1 MRIFAPAFKTNVSGV
16 IAQLVEQRTE
26 NPCVPGSIPGG
37 TTKEERR
44 ERASLF
50 FCVSLPYIPKCVMR
64 RGLFSVATLL
74 GVLLLTGCLSK
85 TAKVYS
91 PDKKIC
97 VIVDDSA
104 MTVKYNKKTVQT
116 IKIDMNPLTGSSSIV
131 EPVENKYS
139 MVSGKRKE
147 CSNVFRVM
155 SCESDHKFMT
165 IWVAND
171 GVAFRFG
178 DGDERVSYVIPDG
191 TKRWLQRQK
200 TDYEGF
206 YPESTSA
213 VNGKYNY
220 PALVEYGDG
229 LFGLITESGVLH
241 GNSCSYLTCNGQEYT
256 VTYTDTDE
264 GLAHPWRILMLGPLA
279 DIVESTLVTD
289 MADVCRITDTSWIKP
304 GVSSWIYWAYNH
316 SSKDF
321 RKVKE
326 YIDLAHDMGWPYSL
340 IDWEWD
346 EMANGG
352 NIEDALAY
360 ARERGVKINL
370 WYNSGTS
377 WIGPGAPGPQ
387 DRLRTREAREQEMTR
402 LEQMG
407 ATGIKVDFFLPDG
420 QEMVN
425 YYLDILED
433 AAKHHLLVDFHGC
446 TIPRGWSRT
455 WPNLMS
461 MESVYGA
468 EWYNNNRRMTN
479 AAAAHNATLPF
490 TRNVIGPM
498 DYTPCT
504 FTDSQNPHITTDCH
518 ELALPILFESG
529 LQHMA
534 DRPEAYLSLPEPVRN
549 LLSGLP
555 SAWDDTRLLAGY
567 PGESAVIARRS
578 GDTWY
583 IAGINGTESEIT
595 LEPDF
600 SRIGK
605 NVVLSTL
612 ITDNGDKPGMGF
624 NIQNNVKAGKLTLPA
639 RGGFVAI
646 F

>member
-1 MRIFAPAFKTNVSGV
+1 MRVS
-16 IAQLVEQRTE
+16 
-26 NPCVPGSIPGG
+26 
-37 TTKEERR
+37 
-44 ERASLF
+44 
-50 FCVSLPYIPKCVMR
+50 
-64 RGLFSVATLL
+64 
-74 GVLLLTGCLSK
+74 
-85 TAKVYS
+85 
-91 PDKKIC
+91 
-97 VIVDDSA
+97 
-104 MTVKYNKKTVQT
+104 
-116 IKIDMNPLTGSSSIV
+116 
-131 EPVENKYS
+131 
-139 MVSGKRKE
+139 
-147 CSNVFRVM
+147 
-155 SCESDHKFMT
+155 
-165 IWVAND
+165 ND
-171 GVAFRFG
+171 GVAFRFYT
-178 DGDERVSYVIPDG
+178 GDENVSYVIPDG
-191 TKRWLQRQK
+191 TKRWLRRQT

-206 YPESTSA
+206 YQESTSA
-213 VNGKYNY
+213 TRGKYNY
-220 PALVEYGDG
+220 PALIEYDG
-229 LFGLITESGVLH
+229 GVFGLITESGINH
-241 GNSCSYLTCNGQEYT
+241 GNSCSYLTCNGDNYT
-256 VTYTDTDE
+256 VTYTDTDN
-264 GLAHPWRILMLGPLA
+264 GIAHPWRIIIIGNEA

-289 MADVCRITDTSWIKP
+289 VAEGCRIQDTSWIKP

-321 RKVKE
+321 QKVKE
-326 YIDLAHDMGWPYSL
+326 YIDLAHDMGWPYTL

-352 NIEDALAY
+352 NIEDAMAY
-360 ARERGVKINL
+360 AREKGVKVNL

-377 WIGPGAPGPQ
+377 WVGAGAPGPQ
-387 DRLRTREAREQEMTR
+387 DRLRTREAREKEMTR

-420 QEMVN
+420 NEMVD

-433 AAKHHLLVDFHGC
+433 AARHHLLVDFHGC

-479 AAAAHNATLPF
+479 AAAEHNAILPF

-534 DRPEAYLSLPEPVRN
+534 DRPEAYLNLPTEVKS

-567 PGESAVIARRS
+567 PGQSAVIARRC

-583 IAGINGTESEIT
+583 IAGINGTENEIT
-595 LEPDF
+595 VEPDF
-600 SRIGK
+600 SRVGQK
-605 NVVLSTL
+605 VEFSML
-612 ITDNGDKPGMGF
+612 ITDKGDKPGMGF
-624 NIQNNVKAGKLTLPA
+624 NIQNDVTAGSLTLPA

>member
-1 MRIFAPAFKTNVSGV
+1 MKRNLFV
-16 IAQLVEQRTE
+16 
-26 NPCVPGSIPGG
+26 CVVL
-37 TTKEERR
+37 
-44 ERASLF
+44 SLL
-50 FCVSLPYIPKCVMR
+50 SLC
-64 RGLFSVATLL
+64 F
-74 GVLLLTGCLSK
+74 TGCDK
-85 TAKVYS
+85 DIKVYS
-91 PDKKIC
+91 PDRKIC
-97 VIVDDSA
+97 VSVDDST
-104 MTVKYNKKTVQT
+104 MTVKYNKKVVQT
-116 IKIDMNPLTGSSSIV
+116 VRIDMEPLTGSSRIV
-131 EPVENKYS
+131 EAVENKYS

-147 CSNVFRVM
+147 CSNVFKVM
-155 SCESDHKFMT
+155 SCESGQKFMT
-165 IWVAND
+165 VWVAND

-178 DGDERVSYVIPDG
+178 DGQEYVSYVIPDG

-264 GLAHPWRILMLGPLA
+264 GMAHPWRILMLGSLA

-321 RKVKE
+321 EKVKE
-326 YIDLAHDMGWPYSL
+326 YIDLAHDMNWPYSL

-352 NIEDALAY
+352 NIEDAMAY

-387 DRLRTREAREQEMTR
+387 DRLRTKEAREQEMTR

-433 AAKHHLLVDFHGC
+433 AARHHLLVDFHGC

-534 DRPEAYLSLPEPVRN
+534 DRPEAYLSLPEQIRS

-567 PGESAVIARRS
+567 PGQSAVIARRS

-583 IAGINGTESEIT
+583 IAGINGTNEELSI
-595 LEPDF
+595 EPDY
-600 SRIGK
+600 SRISQKGE
-605 NVVLSTL
+605 LSMQ
-612 ITDNGDKPGMGF
+612 ITDKGDKPGMGF
-624 NIQNNVKAGKLTLPA
+624 NIQNNVPAGKLTLPA

-646 F
+646 VRP

>member
-1 MRIFAPAFKTNVSGV
+1 MRI
-16 IAQLVEQRTE
+16 R
-26 NPCVPGSIPGG
+26 
-37 TTKEERR
+37 
-44 ERASLF
+44 
-50 FCVSLPYIPKCVMR
+50 
-64 RGLFSVATLL
+64 LFSFIALL
-74 GVLLLTGCLSK
+74 GALFMESCYTRIADIS
-85 TAKVYS
+85 S
-91 PDKKIC
+91 PDKKIK
-97 VIVDDSA
+97 VSVSDSI
-104 MTVKYNKKTVQT
+104 MTVKYSGKVVQT
-116 IKIDMNPLTGSSSIV
+116 IRIGDNFWTESSRIV
-131 EPVENKYS
+131 ETVEERYT
-139 MVSGKRKE
+139 MLSGKRSE
-147 CSNVFRVM
+147 CTYKYRAM
-155 SCESDHKFMT
+155 SCRDAQGKNLLVRVS
-165 IWVAND
+165 ND
-171 GVAFRFG
+171 GVAFRFNG
-178 DGDERVSYVIPDG
+178 ADEQVSFVIPDG
-191 TKRWLQRQK
+191 TRRWLQRQK

-206 YPESTSA
+206 YPESTQA
-213 VNGKYNY
+213 ADGKYSY
-220 PALVEYGDG
+220 PALVEYADG
-229 LFGLITESGVLH
+229 MFGLITESGINH
-241 GNSCSYLTCNGQEYT
+241 GNSCSYLTCSGDRYI
-256 VTYTDTDE
+256 VTYTDNDETDVH
-264 GLAHPWRILMLGPLA
+264 AWRILMLGSLA

-289 MADVCRITDTSWIKP
+289 VASGETLTDKSWIQP

-321 RKVKE
+321 QKVKE
-326 YIDLAHDMGWPYSL
+326 YIDLAHDMGWPYTL

-352 NIEDALAY
+352 NIKDAMAY
-360 ARERGVKINL
+360 ARERGVKVNL

-387 DRLRTREAREQEMTR
+387 DRLRTREAREKEMTR

-420 QEMVN
+420 HEMVD

-433 AAKHHLLVDFHGC
+433 AARHHLLVDFHGC

-461 MESVYGA
+461 MEAVYGA

-534 DRPEAYLSLPEPVRN
+534 DRPEAYLNLPEPVKE

-567 PGESAVIARRS
+567 PGECAVIARRS

-583 IAGINGTESEIT
+583 IAGINGTNEELTI
-595 LEPDF
+595 EPDY

-605 NVVLSTL
+605 SVVLKTL
-612 ITDNGDKPGMGF
+612 ITDRGSEPGQGF
-624 NIQNNVKAGKLTLPA
+624 NMGQNVQAARMTLPP
-639 RGGFVAI
+639 RGGFVAV

>member
-1 MRIFAPAFKTNVSGV
+1 MRN
-16 IAQLVEQRTE
+16 R
-26 NPCVPGSIPGG
+26 
-37 TTKEERR
+37 
-44 ERASLF
+44 LF
-50 FCVSLPYIPKCVMR
+50 PTL
-64 RGLFSVATLL
+64 TLL
-74 GVLLLTGCLSK
+74 GALLLMGCNLRQI
-85 TAKVYS
+85 KVSS
-91 PDKKIC
+91 PDKNIC
-97 VIVDDSA
+97 VVVGDSTL
-104 MTVKYNKKTVQT
+104 TVKYRNRIVQT
-116 IKIDMNPLTGSSSIV
+116 VRIGMGRCAEFKRSS
-131 EPVENKYS
+131 EPVQEEYT
-139 MVSGKRKE
+139 MISGKRKE
-147 CSNVFRVM
+147 CTYSYRALSCSAPDGKNLIVRV
-155 SCESDHKFMT
+155 S
-165 IWVAND
+165 ND
-171 GVAFRFG
+171 GVAFRFEG
-178 DGDERVSYVIPDG
+178 ADGSISYVIPDG

-206 YPESTSA
+206 YPESSSA
-213 VNGKYNY
+213 VNGKYSY

-229 LFGLITESGVLH
+229 VFGLITESGVNH
-241 GNSCSYLTCNGQEYT
+241 GNSCSFLTCDGENYT
-256 VTYTDTDE
+256 VTYTDSDETDV
-264 GLAHPWRILMLGPLA
+264 HPWRVIIIGDLA

-289 MADVCRITDTSWIKP
+289 VAPECRISDTSWIKP

-321 RKVKE
+321 LKVKE
-326 YIDLAHDMGWPYSL
+326 YVDLAHDMGWPYTL

-360 ARERGVKINL
+360 AREKGVKANL

-387 DRLRTREAREQEMTR
+387 DRLRTREAREAEMTR

-420 QEMVN
+420 HEMVD

-433 AAKHHLLVDFHGC
+433 AARHHLLVDFHGC

-504 FTDSQNPHITTDCH
+504 FTDSQNPHITSDCH

-534 DRPEAYLSLPEPVRN
+534 DRPEAYLNLPEQVRS

-567 PGESAVIARRS
+567 PGQSAVIARRS

-583 IAGINGTESEIT
+583 IAGINGTEQELPVDPIY
-595 LEPDF
+595 
-600 SRIGK
+600 SRIG
-605 NVVLSTL
+605 VSTLETL
-612 ITDNGDKPGMGF
+612 ITDNGSEPGQGF
-624 NIQNNVKAGKLTLPA
+624 NIQVNLPATGLTLPA
-639 RGGFVAI
+639 RGGFVAVAR
-646 F
+646 

>member
-1 MRIFAPAFKTNVSGV
+1 MESCYTRIAHIS
-16 IAQLVEQRTE
+16 
-26 NPCVPGSIPGG
+26 
-37 TTKEERR
+37 
-44 ERASLF
+44 
-50 FCVSLPYIPKCVMR
+50 
-64 RGLFSVATLL
+64 
-74 GVLLLTGCLSK
+74 
-85 TAKVYS
+85 S
-91 PDKKIC
+91 PDKNIR
-97 VIVDDSA
+97 VSVSDSI
-104 MTVKYNKKTVQT
+104 MTVRYSGKVVQT
-116 IKIDMNPLTGSSSIV
+116 IRIGDNFWTESSRIV
-131 EPVENKYS
+131 ETVEERYT
-139 MVSGKRKE
+139 MLSGKRRE
-147 CSNVFRVM
+147 CTYKYRAM
-155 SCESDHKFMT
+155 SCSDANGKNLL
-165 IWVAND
+165 VRVSND
-171 GVAFRFG
+171 GVAFRFNG
-178 DGDERVSYVIPDG
+178 ADEQVSFVIPDG
-191 TKRWLQRQK
+191 TRRWLQRQK

-206 YPESTSA
+206 YPESTQA
-213 VNGKYNY
+213 ADGKYSY
-220 PALVEYGDG
+220 PALVEYADG
-229 LFGLITESGVLH
+229 VFGLITESGINH
-241 GNSCSYLTCNGQEYT
+241 GNSCSYLTCGGDRYT
-256 VTYTDTDE
+256 VTYTDNDETDVH
-264 GLAHPWRILMLGPLA
+264 AWRILMLGSLA

-289 MADVCRITDTSWIKP
+289 VAGGGTVTDKSWIKP

-321 RKVKE
+321 QKVKE
-326 YIDLAHDMGWPYSL
+326 YIDLAHDMGWPYTL

-352 NIEDALAY
+352 AIEDAMAY
-360 ARERGVKINL
+360 ARERGVKVNL

-387 DRLRTREAREQEMTR
+387 DRLRTREAREKEMTR

-420 QEMVN
+420 HEMVD

-433 AAKHHLLVDFHGC
+433 AARHHLLVDFHGC

-461 MESVYGA
+461 MEAVYGA

-534 DRPEAYLSLPEPVRN
+534 DRPEAYLNLPEPVKK

-567 PGESAVIARRS
+567 PGQSAVIARRS

-583 IAGINGTESEIT
+583 IAGINGTNEELTI
-595 LEPDF
+595 EPDY
-600 SRIGK
+600 SRIG
-605 NVVLSTL
+605 NSVVLKTL
-612 ITDNGDKPGMGF
+612 ITDCGSEPSRGF
-624 NIQNNVKAGKLTLPA
+624 NIGQNVKAGKLTLPA

>member
-1 MRIFAPAFKTNVSGV
+1 MRI
-16 IAQLVEQRTE
+16 R
-26 NPCVPGSIPGG
+26 
-37 TTKEERR
+37 
-44 ERASLF
+44 
-50 FCVSLPYIPKCVMR
+50 
-64 RGLFSVATLL
+64 LFSFVALL
-74 GVLLLTGCLSK
+74 GALFLESCYTRIDHIS
-85 TAKVYS
+85 S
-91 PDKKIC
+91 PDKNIR
-97 VIVDDSA
+97 VSVSDSI
-104 MTVKYNKKTVQT
+104 MTVRYSGKVVQT
-116 IKIDMNPLTGSSSIV
+116 IRIGDNFWTESSRIV
-131 EPVENKYS
+131 ETVEERYT
-139 MVSGKRKE
+139 MLSGKHRE
-147 CSNVFRVM
+147 CTYKYRAM
-155 SCESDHKFMT
+155 SCSDANGKNLL
-165 IWVAND
+165 VRVSND
-171 GVAFRFG
+171 GVAFRFNG
-178 DGDERVSYVIPDG
+178 ADEQVSFVIPDG
-191 TKRWLQRQK
+191 TRRWLQRQK

-206 YPESTSA
+206 YPESTQA
-213 VNGKYNY
+213 ADGKYSY
-220 PALVEYGDG
+220 PALVEYADG
-229 LFGLITESGVLH
+229 VFGLITESGINH
-241 GNSCSYLTCNGQEYT
+241 GNSCSYLTCVGDRYT
-256 VTYTDTDE
+256 VTYTDNDETDVH
-264 GLAHPWRILMLGPLA
+264 AWRILMLGSLA

-289 MADVCRITDTSWIKP
+289 VAGGGTVTDKSWIKP

-321 RKVKE
+321 QKVKE
-326 YIDLAHDMGWPYSL
+326 YIDLAHDMGWPYTL

-352 NIEDALAY
+352 NLEDAMAY
-360 ARERGVKINL
+360 AREKGVKVNL

-387 DRLRTREAREQEMTR
+387 DRLRTREAREKEMTR

-420 QEMVN
+420 HEMVD

-433 AAKHHLLVDFHGC
+433 AARHHLLVDFHGC
-446 TIPRGWSRT
+446 TIPRGWNRT

-461 MESVYGA
+461 MEAVYGA

-479 AAAAHNATLPF
+479 AAATHNATLPF

-534 DRPEAYLSLPEPVRN
+534 DRPEAYLNLLEPVKK

-567 PGESAVIARRS
+567 PGQSAVIARRS

-583 IAGINGTESEIT
+583 IAGINGTNEELTI
-595 LEPDF
+595 EPDY
-600 SRIGK
+600 SRIG
-605 NVVLSTL
+605 NSVVLKTL
-612 ITDNGDKPGMGF
+612 ITDCGSEPSRGF
-624 NIQNNVKAGKLTLPA
+624 NIGQNVKAGKLTLPA

>member
-1 MRIFAPAFKTNVSGV
+1 MRI
-16 IAQLVEQRTE
+16 R
-26 NPCVPGSIPGG
+26 
-37 TTKEERR
+37 
-44 ERASLF
+44 
-50 FCVSLPYIPKCVMR
+50 
-64 RGLFSVATLL
+64 LFSFVALMGALFLESCNTRIAD
-74 GVLLLTGCLSK
+74 VS
-85 TAKVYS
+85 S
-91 PDKKIC
+91 PDKKIK
-97 VIVDDSA
+97 VSVSDSI
-104 MTVKYNKKTVQT
+104 MTVRYSGQVVQT
-116 IKIDMNPLTGSSSIV
+116 IRIGSNHWTGSSRIV
-131 EPVENKYS
+131 ETVEERYT
-139 MVSGKRKE
+139 MISGKRRE
-147 CSNVFRVM
+147 CTYKYRAM
-155 SCESDHKFMT
+155 SCSDAQGKNLL
-165 IWVAND
+165 VRVSDD
-171 GVAFRFG
+171 GVAFRFNG
-178 DGDERVSYVIPDG
+178 ADEHVSFVIPDG
-191 TKRWLQRQK
+191 TRRWLQRQK

-206 YPESTSA
+206 YPESTQA
-213 VNGKYNY
+213 ADGKYSY
-220 PALVEYGDG
+220 PALIEYGEG
-229 LFGLITESGVLH
+229 IFGLITESGINH
-241 GNSCSYLTCNGQEYT
+241 GNSCSYLTISGDRYT
-256 VTYTDTDE
+256 VTYTDNDETDVH
-264 GLAHPWRILMLGPLA
+264 AWRILMLGSLA

-289 MADVCRITDTSWIKP
+289 VAGGGTVTDKSWIKP

-321 RKVKE
+321 QKVKE
-326 YIDLAHDMGWPYSL
+326 YIDLAHDMGWPYTL

-352 NIEDALAY
+352 NLEDAMAY
-360 ARERGVKINL
+360 AREKGVKVNL

-387 DRLRTREAREQEMTR
+387 DRLRTKEAREREMTR

-420 QEMVN
+420 HEMVD

-433 AAKHHLLVDFHGC
+433 AARHHLLVDFHGC

-461 MESVYGA
+461 MEAVYGA

-534 DRPEAYLSLPEPVRN
+534 DRPEAYLNLPAPVKE

-567 PGESAVIARRS
+567 PGQSAVIARRS

-583 IAGINGTESEIT
+583 IAGINGTNEEIT
-595 LEPDF
+595 IEPDY
-600 SRIGK
+600 SRIG
-605 NVVLSTL
+605 NSVVLKTL
-612 ITDNGDKPGMGF
+612 ITDRGSEPGKGF
-624 NIQNNVKAGKLTLPA
+624 NIQNNVQAGKIVLPA

-646 F
+646 VLL

>member
-1 MRIFAPAFKTNVSGV
+1 MKTK
-16 IAQLVEQRTE
+16 LL
-26 NPCVPGSIPGG
+26 SI
-37 TTKEERR
+37 
-44 ERASLF
+44 
-50 FCVSLPYIPKCVMR
+50 
-64 RGLFSVATLL
+64 
-74 GVLLLTGCLSK
+74 VLLLSTLFNLSCELK
-85 TAKVYS
+85 VHPVYVYS
-91 PDKKIC
+91 PDMDIC
-97 VIVDDSA
+97 VIVSDS
-104 MTVKYNKKTVQT
+104 TLKVKYKDEIVQQVR
-116 IKIDMNPLTGSSSIV
+116 IDVEGLTDWSVSNLQKDSY
-131 EPVENKYS
+131 N
-139 MVSGKRKE
+139 MLSGKRSE
-147 CSNVFRVM
+147 CTNYYNELVYDGADGKALVVRAY
-155 SCESDHKFMT
+155 H
-165 IWVAND
+165 D
-171 GVAFRFG
+171 GVAFRMV
-178 DGDERVSYVIPDG
+178 DGDEDISYVIPDG
-191 TKRWLQRQK
+191 QKRWLQRLK

-213 VNGKYNY
+213 VNGRYGY
-220 PALVEYGDG
+220 PALVEYADG
-229 LFGLITESGVLH
+229 VFGLITESGIGH
-241 GNSCSYLTCNGQEYT
+241 GNSCSFLTCSGQDYT
-256 VTYTDTDE
+256 VTYTDSIDM
-264 GLAHPWRILMLGPLA
+264 GPHPWRIIMLGSLA

-289 MADVCRITDTSWIKP
+289 LADECKIEDASWIKP

-321 RKVKE
+321 KKVKE
-326 YIDLAHDMGWPYSL
+326 YIDLAHDMHWPYTL

-352 NIEDALAY
+352 KIEDAMAY
-360 ARERGVKINL
+360 ARKKGVKVNL

-377 WIGPGAPGPQ
+377 WVGPGAPGPQ
-387 DRLRTREAREQEMTR
+387 DRLRTKEAREREMAR

-407 ATGIKVDFFLPDG
+407 ATGIKVDFFLPDNR
-420 QEMVN
+420 EMVD

-433 AAKHHLLVDFHGC
+433 AARHHLLVDFHGC

-461 MESVYGA
+461 MEAVYGA

-534 DRPEAYLSLPEPVRN
+534 DRPEAYLKLPEPIRN

-583 IAGINGTESEIT
+583 IAGINGTENEIT
-595 LEPDF
+595 LTPDY
-600 SRIGK
+600 SRIAEGITI
-605 NVVLSTL
+605 VTL
-612 ITDNGDKPGMGF
+612 ITDNGGEPGKGF
-624 NIQNNVKAGKLTLPA
+624 KIESDVTPAPLTLPA
-639 RGGFVAI
+639 RGGFVAVVSNS
-646 F
+646 

>member
-1 MRIFAPAFKTNVSGV
+1 MRI
-16 IAQLVEQRTE
+16 R
-26 NPCVPGSIPGG
+26 
-37 TTKEERR
+37 
-44 ERASLF
+44 
-50 FCVSLPYIPKCVMR
+50 
-64 RGLFSVATLL
+64 LFSFVALL
-74 GVLLLTGCLSK
+74 GALLLESCYTRIAHIS
-85 TAKVYS
+85 S
-91 PDKKIC
+91 PDKNIR
-97 VIVDDSA
+97 VSVSDSI
-104 MTVKYNKKTVQT
+104 MTVRYSGKVVQT
-116 IKIDMNPLTGSSSIV
+116 IRIGDNFWTESSRIV
-131 EPVENKYS
+131 ETVEERYT
-139 MVSGKRKE
+139 MLSGKRRE
-147 CSNVFRVM
+147 CTYKYRAM
-155 SCESDHKFMT
+155 SCSDANGKNLL
-165 IWVAND
+165 VRVSND
-171 GVAFRFG
+171 GVAFRFNG
-178 DGDERVSYVIPDG
+178 ADEQVSFVIPDG
-191 TKRWLQRQK
+191 TRRWLQRQK

-206 YPESTSA
+206 YPESTQA
-213 VNGKYNY
+213 ADGKYSY
-220 PALVEYGDG
+220 PALVEYADG
-229 LFGLITESGVLH
+229 VFGLITESGINH
-241 GNSCSYLTCNGQEYT
+241 GNSCSYLTCVGDRYT
-256 VTYTDTDE
+256 VTYTDNDETDVH
-264 GLAHPWRILMLGPLA
+264 AWRILMLGSLA

-289 MADVCRITDTSWIKP
+289 VAGGGTVTDKSWIKP

-321 RKVKE
+321 QKVKE
-326 YIDLAHDMGWPYSL
+326 YIDLAHDMGWPYTL

-352 NIEDALAY
+352 NLEDAMAY
-360 ARERGVKINL
+360 AREKGVKVNL

-387 DRLRTREAREQEMTR
+387 DRLRTREAREKEMTR

-420 QEMVN
+420 HEMVD

-433 AAKHHLLVDFHGC
+433 AARHHLLVDFHGC
-446 TIPRGWSRT
+446 TIPRGWNRT

-461 MESVYGA
+461 MEAVYGA

-479 AAAAHNATLPF
+479 AAATHNATLPF

-534 DRPEAYLSLPEPVRN
+534 DRPEAYLNLPEPVKK

-567 PGESAVIARRS
+567 PGQSAVIARRS

-583 IAGINGTESEIT
+583 IAGINGTNEELTI
-595 LEPDF
+595 EPDY
-600 SRIGK
+600 SRIG
-605 NVVLSTL
+605 NSVVLKTL
-612 ITDNGDKPGMGF
+612 ITDCGSEPSRGF
-624 NIQNNVKAGKLTLPA
+624 NIGQNVKAGKLTLPA

>member
-1 MRIFAPAFKTNVSGV
+1 MESCYTRIARIS
-16 IAQLVEQRTE
+16 
-26 NPCVPGSIPGG
+26 
-37 TTKEERR
+37 
-44 ERASLF
+44 
-50 FCVSLPYIPKCVMR
+50 
-64 RGLFSVATLL
+64 
-74 GVLLLTGCLSK
+74 
-85 TAKVYS
+85 S
-91 PDKKIC
+91 PDKNIK
-97 VIVDDSA
+97 VYVSDSI
-104 MTVKYNKKTVQT
+104 MTVRYGGRVVQT
-116 IKIDMNPLTGSSSIV
+116 IRIGDNFWTESSRIV
-131 EPVENKYS
+131 ETIEERYT
-139 MVSGKRKE
+139 MLSGKRRE
-147 CSNVFRVM
+147 CTYKYRAM
-155 SCESDHKFMT
+155 SCSDAQGKNLL
-165 IWVAND
+165 VRVSND
-171 GVAFRFG
+171 GVAFRFNG
-178 DGDERVSYVIPDG
+178 ADEHVSFVIPDG
-191 TKRWLQRQK
+191 TRRWLQRQK

-206 YPESTSA
+206 YPESTQA
-213 VNGKYNY
+213 ADGKYSY
-220 PALVEYGDG
+220 PALVEYADG
-229 LFGLITESGVLH
+229 MFGLITESGINH
-241 GNSCSYLTCNGQEYT
+241 GNSCSYLTCSGDGYT
-256 VTYTDTDE
+256 VTYTDNDETDVH
-264 GLAHPWRILMLGPLA
+264 AWRILMLGSLA

-289 MADVCRITDTSWIKP
+289 VASGGTLTDKSWIKP

-326 YIDLAHDMGWPYSL
+326 YIDLAHDMGWPYTL

-352 NIEDALAY
+352 NIEDAMAY
-360 ARERGVKINL
+360 ARERGVKVNL

-377 WIGPGAPGPQ
+377 WVGNGAPGPQ
-387 DRLRTREAREQEMTR
+387 DRLRTKEAREKEMTR

-420 QEMVN
+420 HEMVN

-433 AAKHHLLVDFHGC
+433 AARHHLLVDFHGC

-461 MESVYGA
+461 MEAVYGA

-534 DRPEAYLSLPEPVRN
+534 DRPEAYLNLPEPVKK

-567 PGESAVIARRS
+567 PGQSAVIARRS

-583 IAGINGTESEIT
+583 IAGINGTNEELTI
-595 LEPDF
+595 EPDY
-600 SRIGK
+600 SRIG
-605 NVVLSTL
+605 NSVVLKTL
-612 ITDNGDKPGMGF
+612 ITDRGNEPGKGF
-624 NIQNNVKAGKLTLPA
+624 NIGQNVKADKLVLPA

>member
-1 MRIFAPAFKTNVSGV
+1 MFVMKRNLFVCV
-16 IAQLVEQRTE
+16 IL
-26 NPCVPGSIPGG
+26 
-37 TTKEERR
+37 
-44 ERASLF
+44 SLLIL
-50 FCVSLPYIPKCVMR
+50 CN
-64 RGLFSVATLL
+64 
-74 GVLLLTGCLSK
+74 TGCDK
-85 TAKVYS
+85 RAKVYS
-91 PDKKIC
+91 PDRKIC
-97 VIVDDSA
+97 VIVDDST
-104 MTVKYNKKTVQT
+104 MTVKYNKKVVQT
-116 IKIDMNPLTGSSSIV
+116 IRIDMNPLTGSSRIV
-131 EPVENKYS
+131 EAVDNKYS

-147 CSNVFRVM
+147 CSNIFKVM
-155 SCESDHKFMT
+155 SCESGEKFMT
-165 IWVAND
+165 VWVAND

-178 DGDERVSYVIPDG
+178 NGDEHVSYLIPDG

-206 YPESTSA
+206 YPEGTSA
-213 VNGKYNY
+213 TKGKYNY
-220 PALVEYGDG
+220 PALVEYTDG
-229 LFGLITESGVLH
+229 VFGLITESGVLH
-241 GNSCSYLTCNGQEYT
+241 GNSCSYLTCNGDDYT

-264 GLAHPWRILMLGPLA
+264 TDIHPWRIIIIGNLA

-289 MADVCRITDTSWIKP
+289 MADVCRIMDTSWIKP

-321 RKVKE
+321 QKVKE
-326 YIDLAHDMGWPYSL
+326 YIDLAHDMGWPYTL

-352 NIEDALAY
+352 NLEDAMAY
-360 ARERGVKINL
+360 AREKGVKVNL

-387 DRLRTREAREQEMTR
+387 DRLRTHEAREREMTR

-420 QEMVN
+420 HEMVD

-433 AAKHHLLVDFHGC
+433 AARHHLLVDFHGC

-479 AAAAHNATLPF
+479 AAASHNATLPF

-534 DRPEAYLSLPEPVRN
+534 DRPEAYLGLPDEIRN

-567 PGESAVIARRS
+567 PGQFAVIARRS

-583 IAGINGTESEIT
+583 IAGINGTNEELPVDPIYSRLGNSIV
-595 LEPDF
+595 LEA
-600 SRIGK
+600 
-605 NVVLSTL
+605 L
-612 ITDNGDKPGMGF
+612 ITDKGDEPGKGF
-624 NIQNNVKAGKLTLPA
+624 NIEHNVTAGPVTIPA
-639 RGGFVAI
+639 RGGFVATVTQ
-646 F
+646 

>member
-1 MRIFAPAFKTNVSGV
+1 MRK
-16 IAQLVEQRTE
+16 R
-26 NPCVPGSIPGG
+26 
-37 TTKEERR
+37 
-44 ERASLF
+44 
-50 FCVSLPYIPKCVMR
+50 
-64 RGLFSVATLL
+64 LFSFVALL
-74 GVLLLTGCLSK
+74 SALLLVGCNSR
-85 TAKVYS
+85 TVKVYS

-97 VIVDDSA
+97 VIVDDST
-104 MTVKYNKKTVQT
+104 MTVKYNKKVVQT
-116 IKIDMNPLTGSSSIV
+116 VRIDMGPLTGADRIV

-139 MVSGKRKE
+139 MVSGKRKV
-147 CSNVFRVM
+147 CSNVFKVM
-155 SCESDHKFMT
+155 SCESGQKFMT
-165 IWVAND
+165 VWVAND

-178 DGDERVSYVIPDG
+178 DGQERVSYVIPDG

-206 YPESTSA
+206 YPESTSSA
-213 VNGKYNY
+213 DGKYNY

-241 GNSCSYLTCNGQEYT
+241 GNSCSYLTCSAQEYT
-256 VTYTDTDE
+256 VTYTDTDQ
-264 GLAHPWRILMLGPLA
+264 GLAHPWRIIIIGNLA

-289 MADVCRITDTSWIKP
+289 MAEGCRIMDTSWIRP
-304 GVSSWIYWAYNH
+304 GISSWIYWAYNH

-321 RKVKE
+321 VKVKE
-326 YIDLAHDMGWPYSL
+326 YIDLANDMKWPYTL

-352 NIEDALAY
+352 NIEDAMAY
-360 ARERGVKINL
+360 AREKGVKVNL

-420 QEMVN
+420 REMVD

-433 AAKHHLLVDFHGC
+433 AARHHLLVDFHGC
-446 TIPRGWSRT
+446 TVPRGWSRT

-461 MESVYGA
+461 MEAVYGA

-479 AAAAHNATLPF
+479 AAAAHNTTLPF

-534 DRPEAYLSLPEPVRN
+534 DRPEAYLGLPEQIKD

-583 IAGINGTESEIT
+583 IAGINGTGNEIT

-600 SRIGK
+600 SRIGQ

-624 NIQNNVKAGKLTLPA
+624 NIQNNVQAGKLTLPA
-639 RGGFVAI
+639 CGGFVAT

>member
-1 MRIFAPAFKTNVSGV
+1 MRIKGISFV
-16 IAQLVEQRTE
+16 
-26 NPCVPGSIPGG
+26 
-37 TTKEERR
+37 
-44 ERASLF
+44 
-50 FCVSLPYIPKCVMR
+50 
-64 RGLFSVATLL
+64 TLL
-74 GVLLLTGCLSK
+74 GSLLLAGCFSRS
-85 TAKVYS
+85 VNFYS
-91 PDKKIC
+91 PDKNIC
-97 VIVDDSA
+97 VTVNDST
-104 MTVKYNKKTVQT
+104 MTVKYKKQVVQT
-116 IKIDMNPLTGSSSIV
+116 VRLGDCYWAESSHIR
-131 EPVENKYS
+131 ETITERYT
-139 MVSGKRKE
+139 MLSGKRKK
-147 CSNVFRVM
+147 CSYVYRAM
-155 SCESDHKFMT
+155 SCSESSGRNLL
-165 IWVAND
+165 IRVSND
-171 GVAFRFG
+171 GVAFRFDSG
-178 DGDERVSYVIPDG
+178 EENISFVIPDG

-213 VNGKYNY
+213 TRGKYNY
-220 PALVEYGDG
+220 PALIEYGDAV
-229 LFGLITESGVLH
+229 FGLITESGINH
-241 GNSCSYLTCNGQEYT
+241 GNSCSYLTCDGENYT
-256 VTYTDTDE
+256 VTYTDSDE
-264 GLAHPWRILMLGPLA
+264 NDTHPWRIIILGELA

-289 MADVCRITDTSWIKP
+289 VAPGCRITDTSWIKP

-321 RKVKE
+321 QKVKK
-326 YIDLAHDMGWPYSL
+326 YIDLAQEMGWPYTL

-360 ARERGVKINL
+360 AREKGVKANL

-377 WIGPGAPGPQ
+377 WVGPGAPGPQ
-387 DRLRTREAREQEMTR
+387 DRLRTKEAREREMTR

-420 QEMVN
+420 HEMVY

-433 AAKHHLLVDFHGC
+433 AARHHLLVDFHGC

-479 AAAAHNATLPF
+479 AAAAQNATLPF

-534 DRPEAYLSLPEPVRN
+534 DRPEAYLGLPDAVRE

-578 GDTWY
+578 GDRWY
-583 IAGINGTESEIT
+583 IAGINGTAEELTIA
-595 LEPDF
+595 PDY
-600 SRIGK
+600 SRIGAST
-605 NVVLSTL
+605 VLKTL
-612 ITDNGDKPGMGF
+612 FTDKGSEPGKGF
-624 NIQNNVKAGKLTLPA
+624 NIVHNAPAGQLTLPA

-646 F
+646 VAE

>member
-1 MRIFAPAFKTNVSGV
+1 M
-16 IAQLVEQRTE
+16 
-26 NPCVPGSIPGG
+26 
-37 TTKEERR
+37 
-44 ERASLF
+44 
-50 FCVSLPYIPKCVMR
+50 
-64 RGLFSVATLL
+64 
-74 GVLLLTGCLSK
+74 
-85 TAKVYS
+85 
-91 PDKKIC
+91 
-97 VIVDDSA
+97 
-104 MTVKYNKKTVQT
+104 
-116 IKIDMNPLTGSSSIV
+116 
-131 EPVENKYS
+131 
-139 MVSGKRKE
+139 
-147 CSNVFRVM
+147 
-155 SCESDHKFMT
+155 
-165 IWVAND
+165 
-171 GVAFRFG
+171 
-178 DGDERVSYVIPDG
+178 
-191 TKRWLQRQK
+191 
-200 TDYEGF
+200 
-206 YPESTSA
+206 
-213 VNGKYNY
+213 
-220 PALVEYGDG
+220 EYGDG

-256 VTYTDTDE
+256 VTYTDKDE
-264 GLAHPWRILMLGPLA
+264 GMAHPWRILMLGSLA

-289 MADVCRITDTSWIKP
+289 MADVCRIQDTSWIKP

-321 RKVKE
+321 QKVKE

-433 AAKHHLLVDFHGC
+433 AARHHLLVDFHGC

-549 LLSGLP
+549 LLSDLP

-567 PGESAVIARRS
+567 PGESAVIARRC

-583 IAGINGTESEIT
+583 IAGINGTENEIT
-595 LEPDF
+595 LEPVF
-600 SRIGK
+600 SRIGQDDMI
-605 NVVLSTL
+605 SML
-612 ITDNGDKPGMGF
+612 ITDKGDKPGMGF
-624 NIQNNVKAGKLTLPA
+624 NIQYNVKAGKLTLPA
-639 RGGFVAI
+639 RGGFVAT

>member
-1 MRIFAPAFKTNVSGV
+1 MESCYTR
-16 IAQLVEQRTE
+16 IAQI
-26 NPCVPGSIPGG
+26 S
-37 TTKEERR
+37 
-44 ERASLF
+44 
-50 FCVSLPYIPKCVMR
+50 
-64 RGLFSVATLL
+64 
-74 GVLLLTGCLSK
+74 
-85 TAKVYS
+85 S
-91 PDKKIC
+91 PDKNIR
-97 VIVDDSA
+97 VSVSDSI
-104 MTVKYNKKTVQT
+104 MTVRYGGKVVQT
-116 IKIDMNPLTGSSSIV
+116 IRIGDNFWTESSRIV
-131 EPVENKYS
+131 ETVEERYT
-139 MVSGKRKE
+139 MLSGKRRE
-147 CSNVFRVM
+147 CTYKYRAM
-155 SCESDHKFMT
+155 SCSDAQGKNLL
-165 IWVAND
+165 VRVSND
-171 GVAFRFG
+171 GVAFRFNG
-178 DGDERVSYVIPDG
+178 ADEHVSFVIPDG
-191 TKRWLQRQK
+191 TRRWLQRQK

-206 YPESTSA
+206 YPESSQA
-213 VNGKYNY
+213 ADGKYSY
-220 PALVEYGDG
+220 PALVEYADG
-229 LFGLITESGVLH
+229 MFGLITESGINH
-241 GNSCSYLTCNGQEYT
+241 GNSCSYLTCIGDRYT
-256 VTYTDTDE
+256 VTYTDNDETDVH
-264 GLAHPWRILMLGPLA
+264 AWRILMLGSLT

-289 MADVCRITDTSWIKP
+289 VAGGGTVTDKSWIKP
-304 GVSSWIYWAYNH
+304 GVSSWIYWVYNH

-321 RKVKE
+321 QKVKE
-326 YIDLAHDMGWPYSL
+326 YIDLAHDMGWPYTL

-346 EMANGG
+346 EMAGG
-352 NIEDALAY
+352 GDIEDAMAY
-360 ARERGVKINL
+360 AREKGVKVNL

-387 DRLRTREAREQEMTR
+387 DRLRTREAREREMTR

-420 QEMVN
+420 HEMVD

-433 AAKHHLLVDFHGC
+433 AARHHLLVDFHGC

-461 MESVYGA
+461 MEAVYGA

-534 DRPEAYLSLPEPVRN
+534 DRPEAYLNLPEQVRS

-567 PGESAVIARRS
+567 PGQSAVIARRS

-583 IAGINGTESEIT
+583 IAGINGTNEELTI
-595 LEPDF
+595 EPDY

-605 NVVLSTL
+605 SVVLKTL
-612 ITDNGDKPGMGF
+612 ITDRGSEPGQGF
-624 NIQNNVKAGKLTLPA
+624 DIGQNVKADKLVLPA

>member
-1 MRIFAPAFKTNVSGV
+1 M
-16 IAQLVEQRTE
+16 
-26 NPCVPGSIPGG
+26 
-37 TTKEERR
+37 
-44 ERASLF
+44 
-50 FCVSLPYIPKCVMR
+50 
-64 RGLFSVATLL
+64 
-74 GVLLLTGCLSK
+74 
-85 TAKVYS
+85 
-91 PDKKIC
+91 
-97 VIVDDSA
+97 IVDDSTI
-104 MTVKYNKKTVQT
+104 TVKYNKKVVQT
-116 IKIDMNPLTGSSSIV
+116 VRIDMNPLTGASRIV
-131 EPVENKYS
+131 EPVENRYL
-139 MVSGKRKE
+139 MQSGKRKE
-147 CSNVFRVM
+147 CSNVFKVL
-155 SCESDHKFMT
+155 SCNSGDKFMT
-165 IWVAND
+165 LWVAND

-178 DGDERVSYVIPDG
+178 GGDERVSYVIPDG

-206 YPESTSA
+206 YPESASA
-213 VNGKYNY
+213 ANGKYNY

-229 LFGLITESGVLH
+229 LFGLITESGINH
-241 GNSCSYLTCNGQEYT
+241 GNSCSYLTCNGDNYT

-264 GLAHPWRILMLGPLA
+264 ADVHPWRLIIIGNLA

-289 MADVCRITDTSWIKP
+289 MAEPCRITDTSWIKP

-321 RKVKE
+321 QKVKE
-326 YIDLAHDMGWPYSL
+326 YIDLAHDMGWPYTL

-352 NIEDALAY
+352 NIEDAMAY
-360 ARERGVKINL
+360 AREKGVKVNL

-387 DRLRTREAREQEMTR
+387 DRLRTHEAREREMTR

-420 QEMVN
+420 HEMVD

-433 AAKHHLLVDFHGC
+433 AARHHLLVDFHGC

-479 AAAAHNATLPF
+479 AAASHNATLPF

-534 DRPEAYLSLPEPVRN
+534 DRPEAYLGLADEIRN

-567 PGESAVIARRS
+567 PGQFAVIARRS

-583 IAGINGTESEIT
+583 IAGINGTNEELTVDPIYSRLGNSIV
-595 LEPDF
+595 LEAH
-600 SRIGK
+600 
-605 NVVLSTL
+605 
-612 ITDNGDKPGMGF
+612 ITDKGDEPGKGF
-624 NIQNNVKAGKLTLPA
+624 NIEHNVTAGPVTIPA
-639 RGGFVAI
+639 RGGFVATVTQ
-646 F
+646 

>member
-1 MRIFAPAFKTNVSGV
+1 MRNRLLSF
-16 IAQLVEQRTE
+16 L
-26 NPCVPGSIPGG
+26 
-37 TTKEERR
+37 
-44 ERASLF
+44 
-50 FCVSLPYIPKCVMR
+50 
-64 RGLFSVATLL
+64 TLL
-74 GVLLLTGCLSK
+74 GVLLLTGCNSRSIK
-85 TAKVYS
+85 QYS
-91 PDKKIC
+91 PDKNIC
-97 VIVDDSA
+97 VIVKDST
-104 MTVKYNKKTVQT
+104 MTVKYKNRTIQTVKLDLGPRSGWERGRESVQGNYKM
-116 IKIDMNPLTGSSSIV
+116 I
-131 EPVENKYS
+131 
-139 MVSGKRKE
+139 SGKRSTCIYKYRDLLYGGIDKR
-147 CSNVFRVM
+147 NLLVRVF
-155 SCESDHKFMT
+155 
-165 IWVAND
+165 ND
-171 GVAFRFG
+171 GVAFQVHG
-178 DGDERVSYVIPDG
+178 GDESVSYVIPDG

-206 YPESTSA
+206 YQESTSA
-213 VNGKYNY
+213 TGGKYNY
-220 PALVEYGDG
+220 PALIEYGDG
-229 LFGLITESGVLH
+229 LFGLITESGINH
-241 GNSCSYLTCNGQEYT
+241 GNSCSYLTCDGDEYT
-256 VTYTDTDE
+256 VTYTDADSNYF
-264 GLAHPWRILMLGPLA
+264 HPWRLIIIGGLA

-289 MADVCRITDTSWIKP
+289 VAEPCRIGDTSWIKP

-321 RKVKE
+321 QKVKE
-326 YIDLAHDMGWPYSL
+326 YIDLAHDMGWPYTL

-352 NIEDALAY
+352 NLEDAMAY
-360 ARERGVKINL
+360 AREKGVKVNL

-387 DRLRTREAREQEMTR
+387 DRLRTKEAREQEMTR

-420 QEMVN
+420 QEMVD

-433 AAKHHLLVDFHGC
+433 AARHHLLVDFHGC

-455 WPNLMS
+455 WSNLMS

-479 AAAAHNATLPF
+479 AAPAHNATLPF

-534 DRPEAYLSLPEPVRN
+534 DRPEAYLGLPQEVMD

-567 PGESAVIARRS
+567 PGRFAVIARRS

-583 IAGINGTESEIT
+583 IAGINGTDEQ
-595 LEPDF
+595 LPVDPDF
-600 SRIGK
+600 SRIGAST
-605 NVVLSTL
+605 LETL
-612 ITDNGDKPGMGF
+612 ITDNGSEPGKGF
-624 NIQNNVKAGKLTLPA
+624 NITHKAPAGPLILPA
-639 RGGFVAI
+639 RGGFVAVSPSNS
-646 F
+646 

>member
-1 MRIFAPAFKTNVSGV
+1 
-16 IAQLVEQRTE
+16 
-26 NPCVPGSIPGG
+26 
-37 TTKEERR
+37 
-44 ERASLF
+44 
-50 FCVSLPYIPKCVMR
+50 MR
-64 RGLFSVATLL
+64 RILFSLATLL
-74 GVLLLTGCLSK
+74 VVLLFTGCDEGI
-85 TAKVYS
+85 KVYS
-91 PDKKIC
+91 PDRKIC
-97 VIVDDSA
+97 VGVDDST
-104 MTVKYNKKTVQT
+104 MTVKYNKKVIQTVR
-116 IKIDMNPLTGSSSIV
+116 IDMAPLTGSNRIV
-131 EPVENKYS
+131 EAVENRYS

-147 CSNVFRVM
+147 CSNVFKVM
-155 SCESDHKFMT
+155 SCESGQKFMT

-178 DGDERVSYVIPDG
+178 DGQEHVSYVIPDG

-206 YPESTSA
+206 YPESISA
-213 VNGKYNY
+213 VNGKYSY

-264 GLAHPWRILMLGPLA
+264 GMAHPWRIIMIGNLA

-316 SSKDF
+316 SSKDYE
-321 RKVKE
+321 KVKE
-326 YIDLAHDMGWPYSL
+326 YIDLAHDMNWPYSL

-352 NIEDALAY
+352 NIEDAMAY
-360 ARERGVKINL
+360 AREKGVKVNL

-387 DRLRTREAREQEMTR
+387 DRLRTAEAREQEMTR

-433 AAKHHLLVDFHGC
+433 AARHHLLVDFHGC

-518 ELALPILFESG
+518 ELALPVLFESG

-534 DRPEAYLSLPEPVRN
+534 DRPEAYLGLPEQIKT

-583 IAGINGTESEIT
+583 IAGINGTENEIT

-600 SRIGK
+600 SRLGQK
-605 NVVLSTL
+605 VEFSML
-612 ITDNGDKPGMGF
+612 ITDKGNKPGMGF
-624 NIQNNVKAGKLTLPA
+624 NIQNNVQAGKLTIPA
-639 RGGFVAI
+639 RGGFVA
-646 F
+646 FVTK

>member
-1 MRIFAPAFKTNVSGV
+1 MKRFFFLFVSALLFAGVSVNCAESGFHEICSPNGKITVKVTDGYFVVLYDNMEVQTVKIGNGTFKD
-16 IAQLVEQRTE
+16 
-26 NPCVPGSIPGG
+26 CYF
-37 TTKEERR
+37 TKEPIE
-44 ERASLF
+44 
-50 FCVSLPYIPKCVMR
+50 
-64 RGLFSVATLL
+64 GT
-74 GVLLLTGCLSK
+74 
-85 TAKVYS
+85 
-91 PDKKIC
+91 
-97 VIVDDSA
+97 
-104 MTVKYNKKTVQT
+104 
-116 IKIDMNPLTGSSSIV
+116 
-131 EPVENKYS
+131 YS
-139 MVSGKRKE
+139 MLSGKRSE
-147 CSNVFRVM
+147 CSYRYHDMVYVGENG
-155 SCESDHKFMT
+155 T
-165 IWVAND
+165 IKPIGITFSVTDD
-171 GVAFRFG
+171 GVAFKFNES
-178 DGDERVSYVIPDG
+178 DESISYVIPEG
-191 TKRWLQRQK
+191 TKRWMQSLK

-206 YPESTSA
+206 YPMSTSA
-213 VNGKYNY
+213 KNGKYGY
-220 PALVEYGDG
+220 PALIEYGNG
-229 LFGLITESGVLH
+229 VFGLITETGIKH
-241 GNSCSYLTCNGQEYT
+241 GNSCSYLVCDGDEYK
-256 VTYTDTDE
+256 VTYTDEDT
-264 GLAHPWRILMLGPLA
+264 GNFHPWRIIMVGSLA
-279 DIVESTLVTD
+279 DIVESTMVTD
-289 MADVCRITDTSWIKP
+289 YAENCKMEDTSWIKP

-321 RKVKE
+321 KKVKE
-326 YIDLAHDMGWPYSL
+326 YIDLAHDMGWPYTL

-346 EMANGG
+346 EMSNGG
-352 NIEDALAY
+352 KIEDALAY
-360 ARERGVKINL
+360 ARKRGVKVNL

-377 WIGPGAPGPQ
+377 WIGQGAPGPQ
-387 DRLRTREAREQEMTR
+387 DRLRTKEAREKEMTR

-420 QEMVN
+420 HEMVD

-433 AAKHHLLVDFHGC
+433 AARHHLLVDFHGC

-461 MESVYGA
+461 MEAVYGA
-468 EWYNNNRRMTN
+468 EWYNNNGRMTN

-534 DRPEAYLSLPEPVRN
+534 DRPEAYLNLPEQVRS

-583 IAGINGTESEIT
+583 IAGINGTEGEIT

-600 SRIGK
+600 SKIGK
-605 NVVLSTL
+605 IVVMSTL

-639 RGGFVAI
+639 RGGFTAI
-646 F
+646 VTK

>member
-1 MRIFAPAFKTNVSGV
+1 MKRFFFLFVSALMFAGVSVNCAESGFHEICSPNGKITVKVTDGYFVVLYDNMEVQTVKIGNGTFKD
-16 IAQLVEQRTE
+16 
-26 NPCVPGSIPGG
+26 CYF
-37 TTKEERR
+37 TKEPIE
-44 ERASLF
+44 
-50 FCVSLPYIPKCVMR
+50 
-64 RGLFSVATLL
+64 GT
-74 GVLLLTGCLSK
+74 
-85 TAKVYS
+85 
-91 PDKKIC
+91 
-97 VIVDDSA
+97 
-104 MTVKYNKKTVQT
+104 
-116 IKIDMNPLTGSSSIV
+116 
-131 EPVENKYS
+131 YS
-139 MVSGKRKE
+139 MLSGKRSE
-147 CSNVFRVM
+147 CSYRYHDMVYVGENG
-155 SCESDHKFMT
+155 T
-165 IWVAND
+165 IKTIGITFSVTDD
-171 GVAFRFG
+171 GVAFKFNES
-178 DGDERVSYVIPDG
+178 DESISYVIPEG
-191 TKRWLQRQK
+191 TKRWMQSLK

-206 YPESTSA
+206 YPMSTSA
-213 VNGKYNY
+213 KNGKYGY
-220 PALVEYGDG
+220 PALIEYGNG
-229 LFGLITESGVLH
+229 VFGLITETGIKH
-241 GNSCSYLTCNGQEYT
+241 GNSCSYLVCDGDEYK
-256 VTYTDTDE
+256 VTYTDEDT
-264 GLAHPWRILMLGPLA
+264 GNFHPWRIIMVGSLA
-279 DIVESTLVTD
+279 DIVESTMVTD
-289 MADVCRITDTSWIKP
+289 YAENCKIEDTSWIKP

-321 RKVKE
+321 QKVKE
-326 YIDLAHDMGWPYSL
+326 YIDLAHDMGWPYTL

-352 NIEDALAY
+352 AIEDAMAY
-360 ARERGVKINL
+360 ARERGVKVNL

-377 WIGPGAPGPQ
+377 WIGNGAPGPQ
-387 DRLRTREAREQEMTR
+387 DRLRTREAREKEMTR

-420 QEMVN
+420 HEMVD

-433 AAKHHLLVDFHGC
+433 AARHHLLVDFHGC

-461 MESVYGA
+461 MEAVYGA

-534 DRPEAYLSLPEPVRN
+534 DRPEAYLGLPEPVRN

-583 IAGINGTESEIT
+583 IAGINGTEGEII

-600 SRIGK
+600 SRIGQD
-605 NVVLSTL
+605 VTLSML
-612 ITDNGDKPGMGF
+612 ITDKGDKPGMGF
-624 NIQNNVKAGKLTLPA
+624 DIRKNERAGKLTLPA

-646 F
+646 VTK

>member
-1 MRIFAPAFKTNVSGV
+1 MRK
-16 IAQLVEQRTE
+16 R
-26 NPCVPGSIPGG
+26 
-37 TTKEERR
+37 
-44 ERASLF
+44 
-50 FCVSLPYIPKCVMR
+50 
-64 RGLFSVATLL
+64 LFSFVALL
-74 GVLLLTGCLSK
+74 SALLLVGCNSR
-85 TAKVYS
+85 TVKVYS

-97 VIVDDSA
+97 VIVDDST
-104 MTVKYNKKTVQT
+104 MTVKYNKKVVQT
-116 IKIDMNPLTGSSSIV
+116 VRIDMGPLTGADRIV

-139 MVSGKRKE
+139 MVSGKRKV
-147 CSNVFRVM
+147 CSNVFKVM
-155 SCESDHKFMT
+155 SCESGQKFMT
-165 IWVAND
+165 VWVAND

-178 DGDERVSYVIPDG
+178 DGQERVSYVIPDG

-200 TDYEGF
+200 TDFEGL
-206 YPESTSA
+206 YPESTSSA
-213 VNGKYNY
+213 DGKYNY

-241 GNSCSYLTCNGQEYT
+241 GNSCSYLTCSAQEYT
-256 VTYTDTDE
+256 VTYTDTDQ
-264 GLAHPWRILMLGPLA
+264 GLAHPWRIIIIGNLA

-289 MADVCRITDTSWIKP
+289 MAEGCRIMDTSWIRP
-304 GVSSWIYWAYNH
+304 GISSWIYWAYNH

-321 RKVKE
+321 KKVKE
-326 YIDLAHDMGWPYSL
+326 YIDLAHDMKWPYTL

-352 NIEDALAY
+352 NIEDAMAY
-360 ARERGVKINL
+360 AREKGVKVNL

-420 QEMVN
+420 REMVD

-433 AAKHHLLVDFHGC
+433 AARHHLLVDFHGC

-461 MESVYGA
+461 MEAVYGA

-534 DRPEAYLSLPEPVRN
+534 DRPEAYLGLPEQIKD

-555 SAWDDTRLLAGY
+555 SAWDDTRLLVGY

-583 IAGINGTESEIT
+583 IAGINGTGNEIT

-600 SRIGK
+600 SRIGQ

-624 NIQNNVKAGKLTLPA
+624 NIQNNVQAGKLTLPA
-639 RGGFVAI
+639 CGGFVAT

>member
-1 MRIFAPAFKTNVSGV
+1 MKRFFFLFVSAFLFAGVSVNCAESGFHEICSPNGKITVKVTDGYFVVLYDNMEVQTVKIGNGTFKD
-16 IAQLVEQRTE
+16 
-26 NPCVPGSIPGG
+26 CYF
-37 TTKEERR
+37 TKEPIE
-44 ERASLF
+44 
-50 FCVSLPYIPKCVMR
+50 
-64 RGLFSVATLL
+64 GT
-74 GVLLLTGCLSK
+74 
-85 TAKVYS
+85 
-91 PDKKIC
+91 
-97 VIVDDSA
+97 
-104 MTVKYNKKTVQT
+104 
-116 IKIDMNPLTGSSSIV
+116 
-131 EPVENKYS
+131 YS
-139 MVSGKRKE
+139 MLSGKRSE
-147 CSNVFRVM
+147 CSYRYHDMVYVGENG
-155 SCESDHKFMT
+155 T
-165 IWVAND
+165 IKPIGITFSVTDD
-171 GVAFRFG
+171 GVAFKFNES
-178 DGDERVSYVIPDG
+178 DESISYVIPEG
-191 TKRWLQRQK
+191 TKRWMQSLK

-206 YPESTSA
+206 YPMSTSA
-213 VNGKYNY
+213 KNGKYGY
-220 PALVEYGDG
+220 PALIEYGNG
-229 LFGLITESGVLH
+229 VFGLITETGIKH
-241 GNSCSYLTCNGQEYT
+241 GNSCSYLVCDGDEYK
-256 VTYTDTDE
+256 VTYTDEDT
-264 GLAHPWRILMLGPLA
+264 GNFHPWRIIMVGSLA
-279 DIVESTLVTD
+279 DIVESTMVTD
-289 MADVCRITDTSWIKP
+289 YAENCKIEDTSWIKP

-321 RKVKE
+321 KKVKE
-326 YIDLAHDMGWPYSL
+326 YIDLAHDMGWPYTL

-346 EMANGG
+346 EMSNGG
-352 NIEDALAY
+352 KIEDALAY
-360 ARERGVKINL
+360 ARKRGVKVNL

-377 WIGPGAPGPQ
+377 WIGQGAPGPQ
-387 DRLRTREAREQEMTR
+387 DRLRTKEAREKEMTR

-407 ATGIKVDFFLPDG
+407 VTGIKVDFFLPDG
-420 QEMVN
+420 HEMVD

-433 AAKHHLLVDFHGC
+433 AARHHLLVDFHGC

-461 MESVYGA
+461 MEAVYGA
-468 EWYNNNRRMTN
+468 EWYNNNGRMTN

-534 DRPEAYLSLPEPVRN
+534 DRPEAYLGLPEPVRN

-583 IAGINGTESEIT
+583 IAGINGTEGEIT

-600 SRIGK
+600 SKIGK
-605 NVVLSTL
+605 NVVMSTL

-639 RGGFVAI
+639 RGGFTAI
-646 F
+646 VTK

>member
-1 MRIFAPAFKTNVSGV
+1 MA
-16 IAQLVEQRTE
+16 
-26 NPCVPGSIPGG
+26 
-37 TTKEERR
+37 
-44 ERASLF
+44 
-50 FCVSLPYIPKCVMR
+50 
-64 RGLFSVATLL
+64 
-74 GVLLLTGCLSK
+74 
-85 TAKVYS
+85 
-91 PDKKIC
+91 
-97 VIVDDSA
+97 
-104 MTVKYNKKTVQT
+104 
-116 IKIDMNPLTGSSSIV
+116 PLTGSNRIV
-131 EPVENKYS
+131 EAVENRYS

-147 CSNVFRVM
+147 CSNVFKVM
-155 SCESDHKFMT
+155 SCESGQKFMT

-178 DGDERVSYVIPDG
+178 DGQEHVSYVIPDG

-264 GLAHPWRILMLGPLA
+264 GMAHPWRILMLGSLA

-304 GVSSWIYWAYNH
+304 GVSSWIYWTYNH
-316 SSKDF
+316 SSKDYE
-321 RKVKE
+321 KVKE
-326 YIDLAHDMGWPYSL
+326 YIDLAHDMNWPYSL

-352 NIEDALAY
+352 TIEDAMAY
-360 ARERGVKINL
+360 AREKGVKVNL

-387 DRLRTREAREQEMTR
+387 DRLRTAEAREQEMTR

-433 AAKHHLLVDFHGC
+433 AARHHLLVDFHGC

-534 DRPEAYLSLPEPVRN
+534 DRPEAYLGLPEQVKT

-583 IAGINGTESEIT
+583 IAGINGTENEIT

-646 F
+646 VTK

>member
-1 MRIFAPAFKTNVSGV
+1 MR
-16 IAQLVEQRTE
+16 R
-26 NPCVPGSIPGG
+26 
-37 TTKEERR
+37 
-44 ERASLF
+44 SLF
-50 FCVSLPYIPKCVMR
+50 PL
-64 RGLFSVATLL
+64 ATLL
-74 GVLLLTGCLSK
+74 GVLFFTGCFSK

-91 PDKKIC
+91 PDKRIC
-97 VIVDDSA
+97 VIVDDST
-104 MTVKYNKKTVQT
+104 MTVRYNKKVVQT
-116 IKIDMNPLTGSSSIV
+116 VRIDMAPMTGSSRIV
-131 EPVENKYS
+131 ESVENKYL
-139 MVSGKRKE
+139 MLSGKRKE

-155 SCESDHKFMT
+155 SCESGQKFMT
-165 IWVAND
+165 VWVAND

-178 DGDERVSYVIPDG
+178 DGDEHVSYVIPDG

-229 LFGLITESGVLH
+229 LFGLITESGILH
-241 GNSCSYLTCNGQEYT
+241 GNSCSYLVCNGQEYT

-264 GLAHPWRILMLGPLA
+264 GPVHPWRILMLGSLA

-321 RKVKE
+321 QKVKE

-360 ARERGVKINL
+360 ARERGVKVNL

-377 WIGPGAPGPQ
+377 WIGQGAPGPQ
-387 DRLRTREAREQEMTR
+387 DRLRTSEAREREMTR

-420 QEMVN
+420 HEMVD

-433 AAKHHLLVDFHGC
+433 AARHHLLVDFHGC

-534 DRPEAYLSLPEPVRN
+534 DRPEAYLGLPDPVRN

-567 PGESAVIARRS
+567 PGQSAVIARRC

-583 IAGINGTESEIT
+583 IAGINGTENEIT

-600 SRIGK
+600 SRLGQK
-605 NVVLSTL
+605 VEFSML
-612 ITDNGDKPGMGF
+612 ITDKGDKPGMGF
-624 NIQNNVKAGKLTLPA
+624 NIQNDVQAGKLTLPA

-646 F
+646 LTK

>member
-1 MRIFAPAFKTNVSGV
+1 MRI
-16 IAQLVEQRTE
+16 R
-26 NPCVPGSIPGG
+26 
-37 TTKEERR
+37 
-44 ERASLF
+44 LF
-50 FCVSLPYIPKCVMR
+50 PF
-64 RGLFSVATLL
+64 VALL
-74 GVLLLTGCLSK
+74 GALFLESCYTRIADIS
-85 TAKVYS
+85 S
-91 PDKKIC
+91 PDKKIK
-97 VIVDDSA
+97 VSVSDSI
-104 MTVKYNKKTVQT
+104 MTVRYGGKVVQT
-116 IKIDMNPLTGSSSIV
+116 IRIGDNFWTESSRIV
-131 EPVENKYS
+131 ETVEERYT
-139 MVSGKRKE
+139 MLSGKRRE
-147 CSNVFRVM
+147 CTYKYRAM
-155 SCESDHKFMT
+155 SCSDAQGKNLL
-165 IWVAND
+165 VRVSND
-171 GVAFRFG
+171 GVAFRFNG
-178 DGDERVSYVIPDG
+178 ADEQVSFVIPDG

-206 YPESTSA
+206 YPESTQAS
-213 VNGKYNY
+213 NGKYSY
-220 PALVEYGDG
+220 PALVEYADG
-229 LFGLITESGVLH
+229 MFGLITESGINH
-241 GNSCSYLTCNGQEYT
+241 GNSCSYLTCSGDGYT
-256 VTYTDTDE
+256 VTYTDNDETDVH
-264 GLAHPWRILMLGPLA
+264 AWRILMLGSLA

-289 MADVCRITDTSWIKP
+289 VASGGTLTDKSWIKP

-321 RKVKE
+321 QKVKE
-326 YIDLAHDMGWPYSL
+326 YIDLAHDMGWPYTL

-352 NIEDALAY
+352 AIEDAMAY
-360 ARERGVKINL
+360 ARERGVKVNL

-377 WIGPGAPGPQ
+377 WIGNGAPGPQ
-387 DRLRTREAREQEMTR
+387 DRLRTREAREKEMTR

-420 QEMVN
+420 HEMVD

-433 AAKHHLLVDFHGC
+433 AARHHLLVDFHGC

-461 MESVYGA
+461 MEAVYGA

-534 DRPEAYLSLPEPVRN
+534 DRPEAYLNLPEPVKK

-567 PGESAVIARRS
+567 PGQSAVIARRS

-583 IAGINGTESEIT
+583 IAGINGTNEELTI
-595 LEPDF
+595 EPDY
-600 SRIGK
+600 SRIG
-605 NVVLSTL
+605 NSVVLKTL
-612 ITDNGDKPGMGF
+612 ITDRGSEPGQGF
-624 NIQNNVKAGKLTLPA
+624 DIGQNVKADKLVLPA

>member
-1 MRIFAPAFKTNVSGV
+1 
-16 IAQLVEQRTE
+16 
-26 NPCVPGSIPGG
+26 
-37 TTKEERR
+37 
-44 ERASLF
+44 
-50 FCVSLPYIPKCVMR
+50 
-64 RGLFSVATLL
+64 
-74 GVLLLTGCLSK
+74 
-85 TAKVYS
+85 
-91 PDKKIC
+91 
-97 VIVDDSA
+97 
-104 MTVKYNKKTVQT
+104 MTVRYSGKVVQT
-116 IKIDMNPLTGSSSIV
+116 IRIGDNHWTESSRIV
-131 EPVENKYS
+131 ETVEERYT
-139 MVSGKRKE
+139 MLSGKRRE
-147 CSNVFRVM
+147 CTYKYRAM
-155 SCESDHKFMT
+155 SCSDANGKNLL
-165 IWVAND
+165 VRVSND
-171 GVAFRFG
+171 GVAFRFNG
-178 DGDERVSYVIPDG
+178 ADEQVSFVIPDG
-191 TKRWLQRQK
+191 TRRWLQRQK

-206 YPESTSA
+206 YPQSTQA
-213 VNGKYNY
+213 ADGKYSY
-220 PALVEYGDG
+220 PALVEYTDG
-229 LFGLITESGVLH
+229 MFGLITESGINH
-241 GNSCSYLTCNGQEYT
+241 GNSCSYLTSSGDRYT
-256 VTYTDTDE
+256 VTYTDNDETDVH
-264 GLAHPWRILMLGPLA
+264 AWRILMLGSLA

-289 MADVCRITDTSWIKP
+289 VASGGTLTDKSWIQP

-321 RKVKE
+321 QKVKE
-326 YIDLAHDMGWPYSL
+326 YIDLAHDMGWPYTL

-352 NIEDALAY
+352 AIEDAMAY
-360 ARERGVKINL
+360 ARERGVKVNL

-387 DRLRTREAREQEMTR
+387 DRLRTREAREKEMTR

-420 QEMVN
+420 HEMVD

-433 AAKHHLLVDFHGC
+433 AARHHLLVDFHGC

-461 MESVYGA
+461 MEAVYGA

-534 DRPEAYLSLPEPVRN
+534 DRPEAYLNLPEPVKK

-567 PGESAVIARRS
+567 PGQSAVIARRS

-583 IAGINGTESEIT
+583 IAGINGTEGEII

-600 SRIGK
+600 SRIGQD
-605 NVVLSTL
+605 VTLSML
-612 ITDNGDKPGMGF
+612 ITDKGDKPGMGF
-624 NIQNNVKAGKLTLPA
+624 DIRKNERAGKLTLPA

-646 F
+646 VTK

>member
-1 MRIFAPAFKTNVSGV
+1 MFVMKRNLFVCV
-16 IAQLVEQRTE
+16 IL
-26 NPCVPGSIPGG
+26 
-37 TTKEERR
+37 
-44 ERASLF
+44 SLLIL
-50 FCVSLPYIPKCVMR
+50 CN
-64 RGLFSVATLL
+64 
-74 GVLLLTGCLSK
+74 TGCDK
-85 TAKVYS
+85 RAKVYS
-91 PDKKIC
+91 PDRKIC
-97 VIVDDSA
+97 VIVDDST
-104 MTVKYNKKTVQT
+104 MIVKYNKKVVQT
-116 IKIDMNPLTGSSSIV
+116 VRIDMNPLTGSNRIV
-131 EPVENKYS
+131 EAVDNKYS

-147 CSNVFRVM
+147 CSNIFKVM
-155 SCESDHKFMT
+155 SCESGEKFMT
-165 IWVAND
+165 VWVAND

-178 DGDERVSYVIPDG
+178 NGDEHVSYLIPDG

-206 YPESTSA
+206 YPESTQA
-213 VNGKYNY
+213 TNGKYNY
-220 PALVEYGDG
+220 PALVEYADG
-229 LFGLITESGVLH
+229 VFGLITESGILH

-256 VTYTDTDE
+256 VTYTDKDE
-264 GLAHPWRILMLGPLA
+264 GMAHPWRIIIIGNLA

-321 RKVKE
+321 QKVKE
-326 YIDLAHDMGWPYSL
+326 YIDLAHDMGWPYTL

-352 NIEDALAY
+352 NIEDAMAY
-360 ARERGVKINL
+360 AREKGVKVNL

-377 WIGPGAPGPQ
+377 WVGAGAPGPQ
-387 DRLRTREAREQEMTR
+387 DRLRTKEAREKEMTR

-420 QEMVN
+420 HEMVD

-433 AAKHHLLVDFHGC
+433 AARHHLLVDFHGC

-479 AAAAHNATLPF
+479 AAASHNATLPF

-534 DRPEAYLSLPEPVRN
+534 DRPEAYLGLADEIRN

-567 PGESAVIARRS
+567 PGQFAVIARRS

-583 IAGINGTESEIT
+583 IAGINGTNEELTVDPIYSRLGNSIV
-595 LEPDF
+595 LEA
-600 SRIGK
+600 
-605 NVVLSTL
+605 L
-612 ITDNGDKPGMGF
+612 ITDKGDEPGKGF
-624 NIQNNVKAGKLTLPA
+624 NIEHNVTAGPVTIPA

-646 F
+646 VTQ